1 MTDKKKDTS
10 EKDIGVKRTINTI
23 KLSDAF
29 RRGAEYG
36 EPQKVAEIVKQA
48 RIFAASTTWYHPA
61 ETWFHARVTE
71 NVTKSVTRMAEIAAS
86 LGAKEIILPVTGDP
100 RSSFTAFFEKKI
112 LPTLDLPVKV
122 SLQKHE
128 YKKDLTH
135 LGRIDRRIRTAIDQG
150 LRGMADIDSNLKYK
164 WDRNPRP

>member
-1 MTDKKKDTS
+1 MIPDKN
-10 EKDIGVKRTINTI
+10 IGISRTINTI

-29 RRGAEYG
+29 RRHAEYG

-61 ETWFHARVTE
+61 ETWFHDRVTA
-71 NVTKSVTRMAEIAAS
+71 NVTRSVTRMAEIAAS
-86 LGAKEIILPVTGDP
+86 IGAKEIILPVTGDP

-122 SLQKHE
+122 SLQKRE
-128 YKKDLTH
+128 YKKDLTK
-135 LGRIDRRIRTAIDQG
+135 LGRIDRRIKTAIDNG

>member
-1 MTDKKKDTS
+1 MKKDDK
-10 EKDIGVKRTINTI
+10 KDIGAKRTINTI

-29 RRGAEYG
+29 PRHAEYSQP
-36 EPQKVAEIVKQA
+36 EKVKEIVKQA

-61 ETWFHARVTE
+61 ETWFHAKVTA
-71 NVTKSVTRMAEIAAS
+71 NVTSSVTRMAEIAQQ

-100 RSSFTAFFEKKI
+100 RSSFTAFFENKI

-122 SLQKHE
+122 SLQKTE
-128 YKKDLTH
+128 YKTDLTK
-135 LGRIDRRIRTAIDQG
+135 LGRIDRRIKTAIDEG
-150 LRGMADIDSNLKYK
+150 VRGMADIDSKLKYK

>member
-1 MTDKKKDTS
+1 MKKDDK
-10 EKDIGVKRTINTI
+10 KDIGAKRTINTI

-29 RRGAEYG
+29 RRHAEYSQP
-36 EPQKVAEIVKQA
+36 EKVKEIVKQA

-61 ETWFHARVTE
+61 ETWFHAKVTA
-71 NVTKSVTRMAEIAAS
+71 NVTSSVTRMAEIAQQ

-100 RSSFTAFFEKKI
+100 RSSFTAFFENKI

-122 SLQKHE
+122 SLQKTE
-128 YKKDLTH
+128 YKTDLTQ
-135 LGRIDRRIRTAIDQG
+135 LGRIDRRIKTAIDEG
-150 LRGMADIDSNLKYK
+150 IRGMADIDSNLKYK

>member
-1 MTDKKKDTS
+1 MTPDKN
-10 EKDIGVKRTINTI
+10 IGISRTIDTI

-29 RRGAEYG
+29 RRHAEYG

-48 RIFAASTTWYHPA
+48 RIFAASTTWYYPA
-61 ETWFHARVTE
+61 ETWFHDRVTA
-71 NVTKSVTRMAEIAAS
+71 NVTRSVTRMAEIAAS
-86 LGAKEIILPVTGDP
+86 MGAKEIILPVTGDP
-100 RSSFTAFFEKKI
+100 RSSFTAFFENKI

-128 YKKDLTH
+128 YKKDLTK
-135 LGRIDRRIRTAIDQG
+135 LGRIDRRIRTAIDNG

>member
-1 MTDKKKDTS
+1 MTPDKN
-10 EKDIGVKRTINTI
+10 IGISRTIDTI

-29 RRGAEYG
+29 RRHAEYG

-48 RIFAASTTWYHPA
+48 RIFAASTTWYYPA
-61 ETWFHARVTE
+61 ETWFHDRVTA
-71 NVTKSVTRMAEIAAS
+71 NVTRSVTRMAEIAAS
-86 LGAKEIILPVTGDP
+86 MGAKEIILPVTGDP
-100 RSSFTAFFEKKI
+100 RSSFTAFFERKI

-128 YKKDLTH
+128 YKKDLTK
-135 LGRIDRRIRTAIDQG
+135 LGRIDRRIKTAIDNG

-164 WDRNPRP
+164 WDRNSRP

>member
-1 MTDKKKDTS
+1 MKKDDN
-10 EKDIGVKRTINTI
+10 KNIGLKRTINTI

-29 RRGAEYG
+29 RSHAPYG
-36 EPQKVAEIVKQA
+36 EPEKVKAMVKQA

-61 ETWFHARVTE
+61 ETWFHERVTE
-71 NVTKSVTRMAEIAAS
+71 NVTKSVTRMAEIAQQ

-100 RSSFTAFFEKKI
+100 RSSFTAFFENKI

-122 SLQKHE
+122 SLQKTE
-128 YKKDLTH
+128 YKTDLTK
-135 LGRIDRRIRTAIDQG
+135 LGRIDRRIKTAIDEG
-150 LRGMADIDSNLKYK
+150 VRGMADIDSNLKYK